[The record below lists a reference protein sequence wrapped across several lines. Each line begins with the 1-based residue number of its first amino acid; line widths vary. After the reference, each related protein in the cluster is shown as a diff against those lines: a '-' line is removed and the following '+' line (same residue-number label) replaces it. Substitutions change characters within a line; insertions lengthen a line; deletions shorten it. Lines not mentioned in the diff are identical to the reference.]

1 MIVTRIRQPMVP
13 YMYIPQ
19 LWLLTVSNH
28 GVIFQDLVHLDRDDP
43 DQPLV
48 TLPFGHASQEIV
60 NLLLCG
66 QAVPNVFDNNM
77 DLGGVCM
84 KGISTSVE
92 VGFLTYFES
101 LNLCHVGRNLKCPK
115 WPIWVIGSDSH
126 YSILFA
132 LDTSVQDETQ
142 IEDHESRIRQAF
154 DAQDQSGG
162 GGFISPEALQ
172 QILFDLKIDMPQDM
186 LNNLCSSDIVIW
198 NELWQ
203 ALLQVDKTKGGL
215 KDSAAVL
222 GKRQF
227 EVYHFN
233 GIAKTVASSG
243 DVTQQR
249 PRLTKVRVSV
259 PPKWTPDTALV
270 EEYKAMRSDGT
281 QGSAGSG
288 ALVPEPAQHAQLVD
302 CIRTRWQRATCNW
315 TGDAPSIV

>member
-1 MIVTRIRQPMVP
+1 
-13 YMYIPQ
+13 
-19 LWLLTVSNH
+19 
-28 GVIFQDLVHLDRDDP
+28 
-43 DQPLV
+43 
-48 TLPFGHASQEIV
+48 
-60 NLLLCG
+60 
-66 QAVPNVFDNNM
+66 
-77 DLGGVCM
+77 M

-92 VGFLTYFES
+92 VGFLTLFES
-101 LNLCHVGRNLKCPK
+101 LNLLHVGRNLKCPK

-132 LDTSVQDETQ
+132 LDTSVQDETE
-142 IEDHESRIRQAF
+142 IEDHETRIRQAF

-172 QILFDLKIDMPQDM
+172 QIILDLNIEMPQDM
-186 LNNLCSSDIVIW
+186 LNNFCSNDIVVW

-203 ALLQVDKTKGGL
+203 ALLQVDKSKGGL
-215 KDSAAVL
+215 KDSATVF

-270 EEYKAMRSDGT
+270 EEYKSDAP
-281 QGSAGSG
+281 QGSA
-288 ALVPEPAQHAQLVD
+288 AAPAPEPAQHAQLVD